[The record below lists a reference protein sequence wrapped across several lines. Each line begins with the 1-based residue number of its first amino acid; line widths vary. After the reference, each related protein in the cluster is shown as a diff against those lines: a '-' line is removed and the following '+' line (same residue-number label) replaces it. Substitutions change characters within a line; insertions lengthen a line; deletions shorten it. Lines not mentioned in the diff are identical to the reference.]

1 MQGREPKEVDGVA
14 ASCYPKGVRTLI
26 VFFLLAAWSSSARAA
41 LPVISS
47 LQASPQ
53 PATAGQPVTL
63 SWTLSGADRWTLE
76 GRDVTGESAQTLA
89 APEVPTDYTLT
100 ATNGEGSAA
109 RRLRI
114 EVVPA
119 ALPLAAVRLNEVV
132 AWNASGLRDETG
144 LLQDWLELYNPGT
157 SPVDLGG
164 WHLSDDRQLPA
175 KWTFPAV
182 AIPAQGYLVVFASG
196 QNRAVAGQALHANF
210 KLNKGGGS
218 LALCN
223 PQLQEVSALPNLPK
237 LASDQAYGPGLG
249 NTRTPRSLS
258 AANVQWLV
266 PGGPVASAWQGGA
279 AFDDATWNRG
289 TWALGFGSIAS
300 TAYQIPQ
307 ATVGTQSFAGALGMD
322 FDVLRPVQV
331 TELGCFDSGADGLS
345 RSITVVLWTRNPNGT
360 PASTADDLAG
370 AVRSSLVFTAAAPGT
385 LVGGQRFKTLASP
398 LSLLPGS
405 YTIAAYN
412 YGATEPNGN
421 SLAFNGGTQDGGGA
435 LRFVGSSRY
444 GVTAPPPSVA
454 ASWPGTPDG
463 GPAAQYAAGTFRFRE
478 AATYSTNTEAAMRPA
493 NASVLTRT
501 AFDAPL
507 LPFHPVLQVTADD
520 GFVAW
525 INGVEVARHNA
536 PVDLAWNAA
545 APAADLLQRDIPL
558 DAFSSAFAASNILAI
573 QGLNCAADDPDFQLR
588 ATLSGEAAGELI
600 GFLDRAT
607 PGAANGAA
615 RWANGPVI
623 NEIHSDPT
631 DSKSRF
637 TEFVEIYNP
646 LTTPVDVGQWSLGGG
661 LAYQIPPGTV
671 IAPNGYLVIG
681 ENPAHLATGLSYA
694 GALGPWTGSL
704 GNGGD
709 EVLLRDAALAVVDR
723 VAYGL
728 GFPWP
733 TVGDDPGNSLQRLRE
748 GLDGSLG
755 GSWRSAVPTPGA
767 RNRLTTGLV
776 PPAIRQV
783 EHAPRAPSSG
793 QAVTITAKITDPEG
807 VAAVWLEYQIVA
819 PGTYVRL
826 TDTSWAANWTTLPM
840 RDDGLNGDAVAR
852 DEVFSAVVPA
862 SAQQHRRLI
871 RYRLR
876 AWDGALTAVRVPYE
890 DDACPNFAYFC
901 YDGVPAW
908 TSALR
913 PGVTAKET
921 FSAATMNKVRP
932 WHLLSNPADVQNCQ
946 YSSSYNDGTFRFEGA
961 LVIGDEVYDHIHYR
975 IKGQNSTF
983 NTGKNKWKIKFNRG
997 HLLELPDDYG
1007 RHRTA
1012 VETLNISSV
1021 PAPWAPWNR
1030 GLNGLDEAMAF
1041 RLSALAGVPAPRT
1054 SYLQLRVIDQASEQ
1068 SPTNQ
1073 YEGDF
1078 WGLYLAFENLDNQFK
1093 EEHRLPDGN
1102 LFRLMGNETGNRLLG
1117 QGRGQASD
1125 LSDLNAFVS
1134 TTAGYRRG
1142 GGSATTA
1149 PALNAIQPEAWFRT
1163 NVNLEEYYSWRSVTE
1178 AINQTDRREQENV
1191 VYFRDPADGRWQ
1203 ILPWDCDLLYE
1214 NFDRWGPK
1222 SVQTAVDLQQYE
1234 QIARGL
1240 LHPAILTEFQNRA
1253 RELQDLL
1260 LNREQAG
1267 KVVDEFV
1274 SIITDETP
1282 RVIADGS
1289 AIADGLVEAERRR
1302 WDYNP
1307 LNPTPPRGAGP
1318 TGNYYKTPYP
1328 IGNMTN
1334 GPFPQPYSRVLASGD
1349 FEGMVK
1355 WVKDFI
1361 ATGPN
1366 GGSRLGKMSQ
1376 GLVLPY
1382 TLAVGPAIAL
1392 PTTPVITYRGPAGYP
1407 LNQLQFSSSAF
1418 SSSSGQA
1425 FKAQQWRLGEIYD
1438 PSVPGFA
1445 AGQPWRYE
1453 ISDLWNPAPAP
1464 AFGETAA
1471 PPATGLTA
1479 GHTYRARV
1487 RHQDSAG
1494 RWSHWSDPVQFQAG
1508 APVLGDL
1515 AGTLA
1520 ISEIM
1525 YNPPGPEGGDA
1536 EFVELLNLHPSA
1548 ALDLSGVE
1556 FTEGITF
1563 RFAEGTVLAAGARIL
1578 VVKNAAAFAAKYGSG
1593 LPVAGEYQANA
1604 QNALANGGERLV
1616 LSLGAGLPLQ
1626 DFAYGAFAPWPSAAD
1641 NGGQSLA
1648 LAAPSAAAD
1657 PSLPESWRAGPP
1669 TPGADSGGSYALWKQ
1684 ANAPG
1689 PEAAD
1694 PDGDGLNAF
1703 LEYAFGTSPTS
1714 PSPGTQPQLGR
1725 RADGSLHLTCRRRR
1739 GVDDLALALERST
1752 DLQHWQPAP
1761 STLAARREE
1770 AEVEFLEFQL
1780 APETAAGPTFYRVRY
1795 TAQP

>member
-1 MQGREPKEVDGVA
+1 M
-14 ASCYPKGVRTLI
+14 RTTTIL
-26 VFFLLAAWSSSARAA
+26 FLLGFSALSARAA
-41 LPVISS
+41 LPVIGS

-53 PATAGQPVTL
+53 PATAGQAVTL
-63 SWTLSGADRWTLE
+63 SWTLSGADRLVLE
-76 GRDVTGESAQTLA
+76 GRDVTGQSAATFA
-89 APEVPTDYTLT
+89 APEVPSDYTLT
-100 ATNGEGSAA
+100 ASNADGSAA
-109 RRLRI
+109 RRLRV

-119 ALPLAAVRLNEVV
+119 ALPVGTVRINEVV
-132 AWNASGLRDETG
+132 AWNAAGLPDENG
-144 LLQDWLELYNPGT
+144 LLQDWLELYNSG
-157 SPVDLGG
+157 SGPVDLRG
-164 WHLSDDRQLPA
+164 WHLSDDRALPA
-175 KWTFPAV
+175 KWTFPEV
-182 AIPAQGYLVVFASG
+182 SIPAQGYLVIFASG
-196 QNRAVAGQALHANF
+196 ENRAVAGQALHTNF
-210 KLNKGGGS
+210 KLDRKGGS
-218 LALCN
+218 LALGN
-223 PQLQEVSALPNLPK
+223 PQLEEVSAFSDLPQLGP
-237 LASDQAYGPGLG
+237 DQAYGLGLG
-249 NTRTPRSLS
+249 NTRIPRSIS
-258 AANVQWLV
+258 GANVQWLV
-266 PGGPVASAWQGGA
+266 PHAPVAEAWQGGA
-279 AFDDATWNRG
+279 AFDDAAWNRG
-289 TWALGFGSIAS
+289 TWGLGFGSTAA
-300 TAYQIPQ
+300 TAYQIPT
-307 ATVGTQSFAGALGMD
+307 ATVGTQSYAGALGMD
-322 FDVLRPVQV
+322 FEVVRPVQV
-331 TELGCFDSGADGLS
+331 TELGCFDSGANGLS
-345 RSITVVLWTRNPNGT
+345 RSITVVLWSRDSNGT

-370 AVRSSLVFTAAAPGT
+370 TVRSSLVFTAASPGT
-385 LVGGQRFKTLASP
+385 LVGSQRFKTLASP
-398 LSLLPGS
+398 LSLVPGS
-405 YTIAAYN
+405 YTIVAYN

-444 GVTAPPPSVA
+444 GVTAPPPSTA
-454 ASWPGTPDG
+454 ASWPGTPDS

-478 AATYSTNTEAAMRPA
+478 AATFSTNTESAMR
-493 NASVLTRT
+493 SVNGSVFTRA
-501 AFDAPL
+501 AFDAPR
-507 LPFHPVLQVTADD
+507 LPFHPVLQITADD

-525 INGVEVARHNA
+525 INGVEVARQNA
-536 PVDLAWNAA
+536 PAELAWNAV
-545 APAADLLQRDIPL
+545 APAAEFRQREVPL
-558 DAFSSAFAASNILAI
+558 DAFRGAFAVNNILAI
-573 QGLNCAADDPDFQLR
+573 QGLNCAVDDPDFQLR
-588 ATLSGEAAGELI
+588 ASLSGEAAGELI
-600 GFLDRAT
+600 GYLDQAT

-646 LTTPVDVGQWSLGGG
+646 LTTPIDVGQWSLGGG
-661 LAYQIPPGTV
+661 LSYQIPPGTV

-681 ENPAHLATGLSYA
+681 ENPAHLVAGLSYA
-694 GALGPWTGSL
+694 GALGPWSGSL

-709 EVLLRDAALAVVDR
+709 EVLLRDAGLAVVDR
-723 VAYGL
+723 VAYEL

-733 TVGDDPGNSLQRLRE
+733 TVGGDPGNSLQRLHE

-755 GSWRSAVPTPGA
+755 GSWRSALPTPGA
-767 RNRLTTGLV
+767 RNRVTTGLV

-783 EHAPRAPSSG
+783 AHAPRAPSSG
-793 QAVTITAKITDPEG
+793 QAVTITAKISDLEG
-807 VAAVWLEYQIVA
+807 VAAAWLEYQVVA
-819 PGTYVRL
+819 PGAYVRL
-826 TDTSWAANWTTLPM
+826 TDASWAAGWTTLAM
-840 RDDGLNGDAVAR
+840 HDDGLNGDAVAR

-862 SAQQHRRLI
+862 SVQQHRRLI

-876 AWDGALTAVRVPYE
+876 AWDGALNAVRVPYE

-901 YDGVPAW
+901 YDGVPPW
-908 TSALR
+908 SSALR

-921 FSAATMNKVRP
+921 FSAATMNKVRA

-946 YSSSYNDGTFRFEGA
+946 YSSSFNDGTFRFEGA

-997 HLLELPDDYG
+997 RLLELPDDYG
-1007 RHRTA
+1007 LRRTA

-1030 GLNGLDEAMAF
+1030 GLHGLDEAMAF
-1041 RLSALAGVPAPRT
+1041 RLSTLAGVPAPRT
-1054 SYLQLRVIDQASEQ
+1054 SYLQLRVIDQAIEQ

-1093 EEHRLPDGN
+1093 EEHGLPDGN
-1102 LFRLMGNETGNRLLG
+1102 VFRLMGNETGNRLLG

-1142 GGSATTA
+1142 VGSATSA
-1149 PALNAIQPEAWFRT
+1149 PALSAIQPEAWFRA
-1163 NVNLEEYYSWRSVTE
+1163 NVNLEEYYSWRGVTE

-1222 SVQTAVDLQQYE
+1222 SVQTAVDMQQYE

-1274 SIITDETP
+1274 SIITDEAP

-1289 AIADGLVEAERRR
+1289 AIADGFVEAERRR

-1361 ATGPN
+1361 AAGPN
-1366 GGSRLGKMSQ
+1366 GGGRLGKMSQ

-1382 TLAVGPAIAL
+1382 TLAAGPAIVL
-1392 PTTPVITYRGPAGYP
+1392 PTTPVISYRGPAGYP

-1418 SSSSGQA
+1418 SSSSGQG
-1425 FKAQQWRLGEIYD
+1425 FKAQQWRLGEIFD
-1438 PSVPGFA
+1438 PTVAGFA
-1445 AGQPWRYE
+1445 AGQPWRFE
-1453 ISDLWNPAPAP
+1453 ISALWNPAPLTDFSAE
-1464 AFGETAA
+1464 AS
-1471 PPATGLTA
+1471 PPATGLSA

-1508 APVLGDL
+1508 SPVLGDL
-1515 AGTLA
+1515 VGNLA

-1525 YNPPGPEGGDA
+1525 YNPPAPEGGDA

-1556 FTEGITF
+1556 FTEGIAF

-1578 VVKNAAAFAAKYGSG
+1578 VVKNAVAFAAKYGGG
-1593 LPVAGEYQANA
+1593 LPVAGEYQLSA
-1604 QNALANGGERLV
+1604 QNSLANGGERLV
-1616 LSLGAGLPLQ
+1616 LSLGAGSPLQ
-1626 DFAYGAFAPWPSAAD
+1626 DFAYRASAPWPTGAD
-1641 NGGQSLA
+1641 NGGKSLA
-1648 LAAPSAAAD
+1648 LASPYAKSD
-1657 PSLPESWRAGPP
+1657 PSLPESWRAAAP
-1669 TPGADSGGSYALWKQ
+1669 TPGAPSGGSYGLWKQ
-1684 ANAPG
+1684 ANAVG
-1689 PEAAD
+1689 PDAAD
-1694 PDGDGLNAF
+1694 PDGDGLSAL
-1703 LEYAFGTSPTS
+1703 LEYASGGSPTS
-1714 PSPGTQPQLGR
+1714 PSLGSQPQLARQAG
-1725 RADGSLHLTCRRRR
+1725 GSLRLTCRRRS
-1739 GVDDLALALERST
+1739 GVDDLALALEVST
-1752 DLQHWQPAP
+1752 DLKNWRPAAAA
-1761 STLAARREE
+1761 LAARKEE
-1770 AEVEFLEFQL
+1770 AEVELLEFQL
-1780 APETAAGPTFYRVRY
+1780 APEAGALPSFYRARY
-1795 TAQP
+1795 TVRP